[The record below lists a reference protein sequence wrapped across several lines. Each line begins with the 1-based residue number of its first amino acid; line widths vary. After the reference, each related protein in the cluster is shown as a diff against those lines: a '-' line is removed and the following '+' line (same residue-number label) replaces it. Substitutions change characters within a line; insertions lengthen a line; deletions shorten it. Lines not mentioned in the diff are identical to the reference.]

1 MSAIFGKQLFQK
13 ICCLTALLSCM
24 CKVIQYAVLT
34 THILKIPLG
43 FFKKSLNVQYFLR
56 FSYENLFERTE
67 KKSAAMP
74 LVSEALLSQ
83 LLVQTHF

>member
-13 ICCLTALLSCM
+13 TCCVTALLSCV

-34 THILKIPLG
+34 MHILKIPLG
-43 FFKKSLNVQYFLR
+43 FFKKSLNVLYFLR
-56 FSYENLFERTE
+56 FSYENFFERL
-67 KKSAAMP
+67 AAMP
-74 LVSEALLSQ
+74 LGSEGLLSQ

>member
-1 MSAIFGKQLFQK
+1 MSAIFGKQLFQQT
-13 ICCLTALLSCM
+13 CCVTALLSCV

-34 THILKIPLG
+34 MHILKIPLG

-56 FSYENLFERTE
+56 FSYENFFERK

-74 LVSEALLSQ
+74 LGSEALLSE

>member
-13 ICCLTALLSCM
+13 TCCVTALLSCL

-34 THILKIPLG
+34 MQILKIPLG

-56 FSYENLFERTE
+56 FSYETF
-67 KKSAAMP
+67 SAMP
-74 LVSEALLSQ
+74 LGSEALLSQ